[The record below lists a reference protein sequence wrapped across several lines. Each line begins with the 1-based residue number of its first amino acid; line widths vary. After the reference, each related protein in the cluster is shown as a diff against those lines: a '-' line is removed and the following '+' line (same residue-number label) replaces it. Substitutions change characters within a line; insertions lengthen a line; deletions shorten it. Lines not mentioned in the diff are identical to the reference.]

1 MLDVEKIK
9 LIIPTSQDIRLVFFS
24 TKIPFQLY
32 SNILNNISN
41 ISIKTDYAKNL
52 SVYLI
57 NLINLLFSHNGWLIR
72 ELMIVFGGTTRRGRS
87 RINFRVLQNFT
98 KTIE

>member
-1 MLDVEKIK
+1 M
-9 LIIPTSQDIRLVFFS
+9 LVFFS
-24 TKIPFQLY
+24 TKMPFQLY

-41 ISIKTDYAKNL
+41 ISIKTDYATNL
-52 SVYLI
+52 SVY
-57 NLINLLFSHNGWLIR
+57 LINLLFSHNGWLIR

-98 KTIE
+98 KTIEHRNDVIM